1 MPHQL
6 RIALKSLALLLSGTG
21 LFLSS
26 WIVIPAPTMFLLTLG
41 VGAPEVC
48 HWLLVLNGVA
58 SLLILVGMRRTKLRR
73 LALGVSLLGLFLSAL
88 PLVQLPGT
96 QQRMQVAMG
105 KAMGTEYIA

>member
-58 SLLILVGMRRTKLRR
+58 SLVALVGMRRTQLRR
-73 LALGVSLLGLFLSAL
+73 LALGASLLGLFLSAL
-88 PLVQLPGT
+88 PLAQLPGT
-96 QQRMQVAMG
+96 PHRMRESRGGALG
-105 KAMGTEYIA
+105 SRT